1 MLVLAAT
8 PAARAG
14 TIPLDQD
21 PNDFRQVINRAKE
34 NVFPTVVY
42 LRCVVENFEMGKRL
56 RHSVSGSGVVLS
68 ADGEVV
74 TNWHVV
80 DRALEVRC
88 LLNDGRAFDAEVIG
102 SDKDTDL
109 ALVKLKLPPGETIPF
124 AVLSEAGPVQE
135 GDFVMALGAPWG
147 LNRSVSFGIVACA
160 KRYLPEG
167 SEYSAWIQTDASI
180 SPGNSGGPLVDTW
193 GRVVGINTRG
203 AMQGGDMGFAVP
215 ALIVKLVVPRLRA
228 TGAAGWAW
236 TGLQLQPLR
245 DFQRNITF
253 PGDTGVIVA
262 GTDVDSPAREAG
274 LKPQDRLLAIEGE
287 PITALMEEDLPEVR
301 RRLALLAVDAPVELT
316 VLRDGKELALKLSP
330 RAKGRVLGEELS
342 CPRWDFTVKEINQFE
357 VPDLFFHLQE
367 GLYVRGVRSPG
378 NADGSGLRARDLLLK
393 VNGLPVRKIED
404 VRKLHADSL
413 KRLADGGSRRLV
425 LSVLRNGQQ
434 MQVVVDISRDYA
446 NR

>member
-1 MLVLAAT
+1 M
-8 PAARAG
+8 
-14 TIPLDQD
+14 
-21 PNDFRQVINRAKE
+21 
-34 NVFPTVVY
+34 
-42 LRCVVENFEMGKRL
+42 
-56 RHSVSGSGVVLS
+56 
-68 ADGEVV
+68 
-74 TNWHVV
+74 
-80 DRALEVRC
+80 
-88 LLNDGRAFDAEVIG
+88 
-102 SDKDTDL
+102 
-109 ALVKLKLPPGETIPF
+109 
-124 AVLSEAGPVQE
+124 
-135 GDFVMALGAPWG
+135 
-147 LNRSVSFGIVACA
+147 
-160 KRYLPEG
+160 
-167 SEYSAWIQTDASI
+167 
-180 SPGNSGGPLVDTW
+180 
-193 GRVVGINTRG
+193 
-203 AMQGGDMGFAVP
+203 
-215 ALIVKLVVPRLRA
+215 
-228 TGAAGWAW
+228 
-236 TGLQLQPLR
+236 
-245 DFQRNITF
+245 
-253 PGDTGVIVA
+253 IVA

-434 MQVVVDISRDYA
+434 MQVVLDISRDYA